1 MRKDE
6 RPLFNKGMEGA
17 FKPIPGPPVHSI
29 SEGEGV
35 RDTGYPLSPDSRGEL
50 GLFHLPPPL

>member
-6 RPLFNKGMEGA
+6 GPLLNKGMEGT
-17 FKPIPGPPVHSI
+17 FKPIPGSPVHSI

-35 RDTGYPLSPDSRGEL
+35 RGGGYPLSPDSRRKL
-50 GLFHLPPPL
+50 GLLQLPPSL